1 MKMKRKQN
9 QKFSEIKINANP
21 TTQTRGS
28 LGAKKDIEGVEKE
41 EEVDEGEERS
51 RDNESEE
58 K

>member
-1 MKMKRKQN
+1 MKRKQN

-28 LGAKKDIEGVEKE
+28 LGAKKEIEGVEKE